1 MRRIGLLGG
10 TFDPPHV
17 GHLVVAECARVE
29 LGLDQVRLLVAG
41 DPWMKSTESSAE
53 DRVALVRA
61 AVREEAGISV
71 DDREVRRGG
80 PTYTADTLAELTAE
94 EPDVVWCFLLGVD
107 AAVDLPRWERG
118 AEALALATFVVVTRP
133 GHGLEDATAEVRALP
148 QLAVPELD
156 ISSTELRQRYREGGP
171 TRFQVPPQV
180 DDLVRDLGLYGS
192 V

>member
-29 LGLDQVRLLVAG
+29 LELDQVRLLVAG
-41 DPWMKSTESSAE
+41 DPWMKSTESSAR

-61 AVREEAGISV
+61 AVQGAPGIEV

-80 PTYTADTLAELTAE
+80 PTYTADTLAELTDE
-94 EPDVVWCFLLGVD
+94 EPDVAWHFLLGVD

-118 AEALALATFVVVTRP
+118 TEALELATFVVVTRP
-133 GHGLEDATAEVRALP
+133 GHGVENATADVRALP
-148 QLAVPELD
+148 KLAVPELD
-156 ISSTELRQRYREGGP
+156 VSSTQLRQRYREGGP

-180 DDLVRDLGLYGS
+180 DDLVRELGLYGS

>member
-29 LGLDQVRLLVAG
+29 LGLDEVRLLVAG
-41 DPWMKSTESSAE
+41 DPWMKSTESSAR

-61 AVREEAGISV
+61 AVQGAPGIEV

-94 EPDVVWCFLLGVD
+94 EPDVAWHFLLGVD
-107 AAVDLPRWERG
+107 AAVELPRWERG

-133 GHGLEDATAEVRALP
+133 GHGIEEATAAVRALP

>member
-29 LGLDQVRLLVAG
+29 LELDQVRLLVAG

-61 AVREEAGISV
+61 AVDGAVGIEA

-80 PTYTADTLAELTAE
+80 PTYTADTLTELATE
-94 EPDVVWCFLLGVD
+94 EPDVAWHFLLGAD
-107 AAVDLPRWERG
+107 AAVELPRWERG
-118 AEALALATFVVVTRP
+118 TEALELATFVVVTRP
-133 GHGLEDATAEVRALP
+133 GHGVENATADVRALP

-156 ISSTELRQRYREGGP
+156 ISSTQLRQRYRTRGP